1 MIYANYPY
9 LANEEHF
16 DKLRALGVII
26 SKNELPNDLDFTNL
40 PPKYENEQEE
50 HRALKKFG
58 KKLLGEIGGFDVIFE
73 NNNMDVYSRTLST
86 EIECGNTEIQKVC
99 NLLFNDPYSESI
111 KELWCLYTVGSNKV
125 ELYKFVKTF
134 L

>member
-9 LANEEHF
+9 LANEKYF
-16 DKLRALGVII
+16 DKLRALGVTI
-26 SKNELPNDLDFTNL
+26 SKDEISNDLDFTNL
-40 PPKYENEQEE
+40 PPKYGNEQEE

-58 KKLLGEIGGFDVIFE
+58 KRLLSEIGGFDAIFE
-73 NNNMDVYSRTLST
+73 NNNMDVYSRTLSI

-111 KELWCLYTVGSNKV
+111 KEVWCIYKIGDDRI
-125 ELYKFVKTF
+125 EIYKFIKS
-134 L
+134 LQ